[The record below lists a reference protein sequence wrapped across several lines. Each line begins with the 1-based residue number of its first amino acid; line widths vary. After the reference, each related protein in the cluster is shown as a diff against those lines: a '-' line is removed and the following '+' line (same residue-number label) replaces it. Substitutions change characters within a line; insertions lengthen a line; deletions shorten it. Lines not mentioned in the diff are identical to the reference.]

1 MEVRMKR
8 MLTVFSLLI
17 TLMFMISCEREFSD
31 EVYDEMSYW
40 TDNYFQQNNVMT
52 PDPGSRIIDA
62 KVDGVWSQFE
72 LKKFPESF
80 MEWNTGRRIATLDR
94 FRRMERPELAGPHN
108 GIVAT
113 YGIRRSDT
121 QFKLNNAVKGLGF
134 VPKYEKLPE
143 ILELLESTKDDE
155 LEQKLDVLQHLYENA
170 EEFFDLDKQGSLEL
184 YSVPEFETQSFLN
197 QMTNPI
203 STIVFLDIP
212 SFKLK
217 TIVRLLHPEDPDL
230 TEYEKMLIRYV
241 NDVYQYF
248 HGDPGKDYSTVIYYV
263 TEIYDNSP
271 GRPDARG
278 LKVTGE

>member
-1 MEVRMKR
+1 MEVKMKR
-8 MLTVFSLLI
+8 VFMVSSLLI
-17 TLMFMISCEREFSD
+17 ILVFMIGCERELSNN
-31 EVYDEMSYW
+31 VYEDTSYW
-40 TDNYFQQNNVMT
+40 TDNYFQQKSVIT
-52 PDPGSRIIDA
+52 PEPGNRTIDA
-62 KVDGVWSQFE
+62 RVDGVWQQYE
-72 LKKFPESF
+72 LQNFPESF
-80 MEWNTGRRIATLDR
+80 MEWNTERRIAALDR

-113 YGIRRSDT
+113 CGIKRGDT
-121 QFKLNNAVKGLGF
+121 QFKLNNAVKGMGF
-134 VPKYEKLPE
+134 VPKYEKIPE
-143 ILELLESTKDDE
+143 LLELLERTRDDE
-155 LEQKLDVLQHLYENA
+155 FEEKLDVLQYLYENA
-170 EEFFDLDKQGSLEL
+170 EELFDLDKQGSLEL

-217 TIVRLLHPEDPDL
+217 TIARLLHPNDPDL
-230 TEYEKMLIRYV
+230 NDYEKMMIRYV

-248 HGDPGKDYSTVIYYV
+248 HGDPGKDHSTVIYYV

-278 LKVTGE
+278 LRVNEE

>member
-1 MEVRMKR
+1 MKR
-8 MLTVFSLLI
+8 VFMVSSLLI
-17 TLMFMISCEREFSD
+17 ILVFMIGCERELSNN
-31 EVYDEMSYW
+31 VYEDTSYW
-40 TDNYFQQNNVMT
+40 TDNYFQQKSVIT
-52 PDPGSRIIDA
+52 PEPGNRTIDA
-62 KVDGVWSQFE
+62 RVDGVWQQYE
-72 LKKFPESF
+72 LQNFPESF
-80 MEWNTGRRIATLDR
+80 MEWNTERRIAALDR

-113 YGIRRSDT
+113 CGIKRGDT
-121 QFKLNNAVKGLGF
+121 QFKLNNAVKGMGF
-134 VPKYEKLPE
+134 VPKYEKIPE
-143 ILELLESTKDDE
+143 LLELLERTRDDE
-155 LEQKLDVLQHLYENA
+155 FEEKLDVLQYLYENA
-170 EEFFDLDKQGSLEL
+170 EELFDLDKQGSLEL

-217 TIVRLLHPEDPDL
+217 TIARLLHPNDPDL
-230 TEYEKMLIRYV
+230 NDYEKMMIRYV

-248 HGDPGKDYSTVIYYV
+248 HGDPGKDHSTVIYYV

-278 LKVTGE
+278 LRVNEE

>member
-1 MEVRMKR
+1 MKR
-8 MLTVFSLLI
+8 VFMVSSLLI
-17 TLMFMISCEREFSD
+17 ILVFMIGCERELSNN
-31 EVYDEMSYW
+31 VYEDTSYW
-40 TDNYFQQNNVMT
+40 TDNYFQQKSVIT
-52 PDPGSRIIDA
+52 PEPGNRTIDA
-62 KVDGVWSQFE
+62 RVDGVWQQYE
-72 LKKFPESF
+72 LQNFPESF
-80 MEWNTGRRIATLDR
+80 MEWNTERRIAALDR

-113 YGIRRSDT
+113 CGIKRGDT
-121 QFKLNNAVKGLGF
+121 QFKFNNAVKGMGF
-134 VPKYEKLPE
+134 VPKYEKIPE
-143 ILELLESTKDDE
+143 LLELLERTRDDE
-155 LEQKLDVLQHLYENA
+155 FEEKLDVLQYLYENA
-170 EEFFDLDKQGSLEL
+170 EELFDLDKQGSLEL

-217 TIVRLLHPEDPDL
+217 TIARLLHPNDPDL
-230 TEYEKMLIRYV
+230 NDYEKMMIRYV

-248 HGDPGKDYSTVIYYV
+248 HGDPGKDHSTVIYYV

-278 LKVTGE
+278 LRVNEE